1 MSLNIPIKN
10 KYLSFFVNK
19 VLPTVLTVVVLVSLY
34 KWWILRDT
42 VKVADMGNVV
52 VYADKNMRGMDS
64 LAVVAAFGQADSML
78 LAKGCDLTDEV
89 TIIIVKD
96 RHSFR
101 KRTAHLNSLALGVS
115 LWPFSTIML
124 MPPDFKTMKQPATED
139 GFIDRPAAS
148 VWAHELCHFWQR
160 ESRGWLT
167 GLYDNWFNKWKSE
180 GFADYVAGSS
190 SFHVGQGKKIFIEN
204 AEEHDNLTTDEG
216 IWGNTYFYFLSR
228 LRTEYLM
235 NEKGLSQQE
244 FWNVDYDEEE
254 LAVLDN
260 EIRSALAN
268 GTFDIEQVR

>member
-52 VYADKNMRGMDS
+52 VYADKNMRGM
-64 LAVVAAFGQADSML
+64 
-78 LAKGCDLTDEV
+78 
-89 TIIIVKD
+89 
-96 RHSFR
+96 
-101 KRTAHLNSLALGVS
+101 NSLALGVS

-124 MPPDFKTMKQPATED
+124 MPPDFKTMMQPATED

-160 ESRGWLT
+160 ESRGWLI
-167 GLYDNWFNKWKSE
+167 GLYDNWFNKWKSD
-180 GFADYVAGSS
+180 GFADYIAGSS
-190 SFHVGQGKKIFIEN
+190 SFNVGQGKKIFIEN
-204 AEEHDNLTTDEG
+204 AEEHDNLTADEG
-216 IWGNTYFYFLSR
+216 IWGNSYFYFLSR

-235 NEKGLSQQE
+235 NEKGLSQKE